1 MATRIFISYRSSDGA
16 DKATALARDLD
27 DLFGQAQVFLDKE
40 DLAAGS
46 RWRDEIART
55 LSDAPI
61 LLVLVTPHYLGAL
74 DGAGKL
80 CIERDDDPVRDE
92 LATAVAA
99 NAQVIPLMCDGV
111 TQTPPES
118 SLPPPFDQLSER
130 TWRRLRAYDWRE
142 DVARLADD
150 LRAMGVVDRVAAA
163 PPVTAPSMLVA
174 ADASPGAASTGR
186 RLAVAGLVAVTLGAG
201 FAAWR
206 WQEGKGPK
214 LAGKWRASVGKRGA
228 TSSRDGEIVMVTFE
242 QSGNGL
248 KVASSAVDIERDRD
262 WQNYRDYWQQARAS
276 RWTASSTAAKARSSS
291 MATTRPAHRPGRRAS
306 ISTSASTRPKAAIRS
321 TPEPCAAP
329 SIPTAT
335 ASARASC
342 SRASA
347 ASASSIFGA
356 SPEGDARDPTR
367 V

>member
-1 MATRIFISYRSSDGA
+1 MTTRIFISYRSSDGA

-99 NAQVIPLMCDGV
+99 NAHVIPLMCDGV

-150 LRAMGVVDRVAAA
+150 LRAMGVVDRVAAT

-201 FAAWR
+201 VAAWR
-206 WQEGKGPK
+206 WQESKGPN

-228 TSSRDGEIVMVTFE
+228 TSSRDGEIVVVTFE
-242 QSGNGL
+242 QSGNAPT
-248 KVASSAVDIERDRD
+248 VASSAVDIERDGD
-262 WQNYRDYWQQARAS
+262 WQNYRDYWKQAKGQSLNRVFY
-276 RWTASSTAAKARSSS
+276 RGEGTIVVDGDDAAGA
-291 MATTRPAHRPGRRAS
+291 PAGPPRIQLDVRVDA
-306 ISTSASTRPKAAIRS
+306 
-321 TPEPCAAP
+321 
-329 SIPTAT
+329 
-335 ASARASC
+335 
-342 SRASA
+342 
-347 ASASSIFGA
+347 
-356 SPEGDARDPTR
+356 PEGGDPIDTGALRGAIDPDGNRIRARLWLKSERSER
-367 V
+367 VVDLRREP